1 MLQIRHI
8 DYVEFYVGNASQAAH
23 FYRMAFGFTP
33 IAFSSLETGE
43 RDRTSFVLQQNN
55 ITLIFT
61 SALSADSPVAEHVR
75 VHGDSVKDIAF
86 NVDDVP
92 YTFAETVR
100 RGARPVLEPT
110 AFDQEGGRFVKA
122 TVAAYGD
129 TVHSFVHREGMDKR
143 SFPGY
148 QPFKNTPP
156 VIPTGLTAFDH
167 IAACV
172 EPNSLKDWFDFY
184 IDVFDFHHSHQ
195 EDIVTENTAMNSGV
209 VENSNGHVKFPLME
223 PAPSKR
229 SSQIEEYLE
238 FHHGPGAQ
246 HIALLSDDIVE
257 TIRALRNNG
266 IDFLY
271 TPDTYYETLEERVGT
286 LDDVDK
292 KSLRELGILVDQDK
306 WGTMLQVF
314 SKPLHGRPT
323 TFMEIIQRKGARGF
337 GGGNIKALFE
347 AIEREQAL
355 RGNL

>member
-1 MLQIRHI
+1 
-8 DYVEFYVGNASQAAH
+8 
-23 FYRMAFGFTP
+23 MAFGFTP

-61 SALSADSPVAEHVR
+61 SALLPDSPVAEHVR

-86 NVDDVP
+86 NVDDVE
-92 YTFAETVR
+92 YTIQETVR
-100 RGARPVLEPT
+100 RGARPMMEPT
-110 AFDQEGGRFVKA
+110 LFEQEEGRFVKA
-122 TVAAYGD
+122 TVAANGD
-129 TVHSFVHREGMDKR
+129 TMHSFIHREGVGKHF
-143 SFPGY
+143 FPGY
-148 QPFKNTPP
+148 QSFKTTPP

-172 EPNSLKDWFDFY
+172 EPDSLRDWFDFY

-209 VENSNGHVKFPLME
+209 VENSNGRVKFPLME

-246 HIALLSDDIVE
+246 HIALLSDDIVR
-257 TIRALRNNG
+257 TIRTLRANG

-271 TPDTYYETLEERVGT
+271 TPDTYYESLEDRVGK
-286 LDDVDK
+286 LDVDTQ
-292 KSLRELGILVDQDK
+292 SLRELGILVDQDQ
-306 WGTMLQVF
+306 WGTMFQVF

-323 TFMEIIQRKGARGF
+323 AFMEIIQRKGARGF

>member
-1 MLQIRHI
+1 MLQIKDI
-8 DYVEFYVGNASQAAH
+8 DYVEFYVGNASQATH

-61 SALSADSPVAEHVR
+61 SALLPDSPVAEHVR

-86 NVDDVP
+86 NVDDVE
-92 YTFAETVR
+92 YTFQETVR
-100 RGARPVLEPT
+100 RGARPMMEPT
-110 AFDQEGGRFVKA
+110 LFEQEEGRFVKA

-129 TVHSFVHREGMDKR
+129 TMHSFIHREGVGKHF
-143 SFPGY
+143 FPGY
-148 QPFKNTPP
+148 QSFKTTPP

-172 EPNSLKDWFDFY
+172 EPDSLRDWFDFY

-209 VENSNGHVKFPLME
+209 VENSNGRVKFPLME

-246 HIALLSDDIVE
+246 HIALLSDDIVR
-257 TIRALRNNG
+257 TIRTLRANG

-271 TPDTYYETLEERVGT
+271 TPDTYYESLEDRVGK
-286 LDDVDK
+286 LDVDTQ
-292 KSLRELGILVDQDK
+292 SLRELGILVDQDQ
-306 WGTMLQVF
+306 WGTMFQVF

-323 TFMEIIQRKGARGF
+323 AFMEIIQRKGARGF